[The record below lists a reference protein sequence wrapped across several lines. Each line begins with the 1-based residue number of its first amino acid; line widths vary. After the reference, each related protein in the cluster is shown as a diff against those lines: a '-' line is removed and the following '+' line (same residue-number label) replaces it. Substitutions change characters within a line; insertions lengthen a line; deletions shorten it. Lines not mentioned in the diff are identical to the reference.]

1 MMIERERSYRGVSAR
16 AVIGYL
22 EGLGGDRIDET
33 TVEGDD
39 WRASVAESTVSV
51 GRSMELTEVTV
62 SFEGESAETLD
73 PLIEQFSQK
82 AVRAGG

>member
-22 EGLGGDRIDET
+22 EGLGGDRIDEN

-39 WRASVAESTVSV
+39 WRASVAESTVSI
-51 GRSMELTEVTV
+51 GQSMELTEVTV